1 MKQLIFISL
10 FTLGASITFAQ
21 EAYFKAEVKKNE
33 VESQEVFRVD
43 FIIKNIRGE
52 FQAPD
57 FHPFKLVGG
66 PNQSSSIQIINGEY
80 FQEYRYS
87 YFLQAPEPGIY
98 FIPEATLLTEN
109 DILESPPV
117 EILVLA
123 EGHMPGNKQ
132 GIKDRRDSLDRLEE
146 ILKRKQIKKF

>member
-10 FTLGASITFAQ
+10 FTIGASITSAQ
-21 EAYFKAEVKKNE
+21 EAYFKAEIKKSE
-33 VESQEVFRVD
+33 IESREVFRVD

-57 FHPFKLVGG
+57 FHPFELVGG
-66 PNQSSSIQIINGEY
+66 PNQSSSIQIINGDY

-87 YFLQAPEPGIY
+87 YFLRAPEPGIY
-98 FIPEATLLTEN
+98 FIPEANLLTEE
-109 DILESPPV
+109 DILESEPV

-123 EGHMPGNKQ
+123 EGEKAGNKQ
-132 GIKDRRDSLDRLEE
+132 GIQDPQDSLNRLEE
-146 ILKRKQIKKF
+146 ILKRKQVKKF